1 MKQEKLNKKLNKA
14 IKNGN
19 LEKAKSLINKGADV
33 NM

>member
-1 MKQEKLNKKLNKA
+1 MKQEKLNKRLYKA
-14 IKNGN
+14 IKSGN